1 MIRIGVIAVIFFF
14 SCAQK
19 NKVPETILPPDR
31 MDKLLMDMLR
41 AEEFFNQKQADS
53 AFRDSLTRINL
64 YQSVL
69 AANKTNK
76 EDFKRSF
83 TYYESHPDLL
93 KTVLDSMHSQADKK
107 ADTSIKMPKRLIK
120 SPKNE

>member
-53 AFRDSLTRINL
+53 AFLDSVTRINL

-83 TYYESHPDLL
+83 TFYESHPEML
-93 KTVLDSMHSQADKK
+93 KTVLDAMHSQANKK
-107 ADTSIKMPKRLIK
+107 ADSSIKTPKRHKISK
-120 SPKNE
+120 E

>member
-53 AFRDSLTRINL
+53 AFLDSLNRINL

-69 AANKTNK
+69 ATNKTNK

-83 TYYESHPDLL
+83 TYYESHPELL
-93 KTVLDSMHSQADKK
+93 KTVLDSMHSQANKK
-107 ADTSIKMPKRLIK
+107 ADSSIKTPKRLIK